1 MSKDKQTAGQKKAA
15 DPLVRIQPRI
25 PQTLVRRVNVHAAT
39 TGVTV
44 SDVIAS
50 VLDSALPPLAE
61 KSARK

>member
-1 MSKDKQTAGQKKAA
+1 MSKGKNKTGVKNEA

-50 VLDSALPPLAE
+50 ALDSAIPPLAE
-61 KSARK
+61 AKAKK